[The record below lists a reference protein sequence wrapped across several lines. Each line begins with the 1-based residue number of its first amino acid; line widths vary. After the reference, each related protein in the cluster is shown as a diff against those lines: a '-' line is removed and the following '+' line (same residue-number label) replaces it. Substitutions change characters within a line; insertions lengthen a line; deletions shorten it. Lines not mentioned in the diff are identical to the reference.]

1 MTWSNQD
8 TPLRN
13 REQRCASGQRPIS
26 QSVKAFRPMSGLVG
40 ESTPGVTRREWLVAV
55 PAAAALV
62 ASGQVLAIPDQETY
76 GAAGGL
82 HSEFPSHDPDVVRE
96 VVAVSHARIGRVREL
111 VEASP
116 ALAKAAWD
124 WGFGDWE
131 SALGAASHMGRRDIA
146 ELLMDHGARPNLF
159 TSTMLGHLPVV
170 EAYVEAMPGIQ
181 RMLGPHGITLLSH
194 ARNGGK
200 PARKVVAYLESLGDA
215 DQEATSL
222 DVSDEDKTRYV
233 GRYTFGAGDDE
244 AFEVVTNRRG
254 MLAIKRGER
263 FGRTLHRV
271 EKHAFAPGGAP
282 AVRVRFDIKDGR
294 AVSLTVHDPA
304 PLVKAMRTN

>member
-1 MTWSNQD
+1 MTWSCQD
-8 TPLRN
+8 TPLPH
-13 REQRCASGQRPIS
+13 REERCASGEP
-26 QSVKAFRPMSGLVG
+26 
-40 ESTPGVTRREWLVAV
+40 TPGVTRREWLVAV

-62 ASGQVLAIPDQETY
+62 TSAEALAISDQETY

-96 VVAVSHARIGRVREL
+96 VVGASHARIDRVREL

-159 TSTMLGHLPVV
+159 TFAMLGHLPVV
-170 EAYVEAMPGIQ
+170 KAHVEAMPGIQ
-181 RMLGPHGITLLSH
+181 RIPGPHGITLLAH

-200 PARKVVAYLESLGDA
+200 PAGKVVAYLESLGDA
-215 DQEATSL
+215 DKEATSL
-222 DVSDEDKTRYV
+222 DVSDDEKKLYV
-233 GRYTFGAGDDE
+233 GRYTFGTGGDE
-244 AFEVVTNRRG
+244 AFEVLTNRRG
-254 MLAIKRGER
+254 MLAIKRGDR
-263 FGRTLHRV
+263 FARTLHRV
-271 EKHAFAPGGAP
+271 ENHGFAPGGAP

-304 PLVKAMRTN
+304 PLVKAARTN